1 LNASP
6 TRFTQNISSLILPYH
21 INIIDGII
29 YVTDA
34 KNYTTS
40 GQVFAFSTSGSLL
53 YSFQTSVN
61 PSKIIK
67 IQ

>member
-1 LNASP
+1 MLLQQGLL
-6 TRFTQNISSLILPYH
+6 QNISSLVLPYH

-40 GQVFAFSTSGSLL
+40 GQVFAFSTAGSLL
-53 YSFQTSVN
+53 VQF
-61 PSKIIK
+61 PDKRK
-67 IQ
+67 PF